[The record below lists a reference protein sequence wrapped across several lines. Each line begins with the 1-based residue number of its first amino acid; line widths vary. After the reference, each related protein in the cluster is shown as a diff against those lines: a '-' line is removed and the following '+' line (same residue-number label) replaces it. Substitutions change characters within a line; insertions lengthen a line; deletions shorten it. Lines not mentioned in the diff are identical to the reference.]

1 MWLDVM
7 LEISLLALATD
18 TTRVITFEWARE
30 AGGYGVGGE
39 NHHELSHHGGDPGM
53 LKQLAG
59 VDRGYLARL
68 SRFLGFLRGM
78 EEGGRPLL
86 DHTMVVYGSGMNSGP
101 RGEHSPKNLPLL
113 VAGGGAWGLK
123 HGQHLAHDPERHP
136 PMANV
141 LLAIA
146 QKMGVEAGQFADSTG
161 TISGLI

>member
-1 MWLDVM
+1 
-7 LEISLLALATD
+7 
-18 TTRVITFEWARE
+18 
-30 AGGYGVGGE
+30 
-39 NHHELSHHGGDPGM
+39 M
-53 LKQLAG
+53 LKQLAA
-59 VDRGYLARL
+59 VDRGYLERL
-68 SRFLGFLRGM
+68 SRFLGFLRQM